1 MKAVLTGAGVSIT
14 PWGDDDPPISA
25 DNPRRQETD
34 HDTADTRAGDPFIAG
49 VSAARGTRLSANHH
63 PHRAGLQSGNRSRLA
78 ARILAERFTAVWGK
92 PVVVENMPGA
102 GGNIAA
108 DHVAKAAPDGAT
120 LLMAGNAAIVINPSL
135 YAKLPYDPARDLVP
149 VAQVTIAPNVLV
161 LNKDV
166 PAASVQDLIELARR
180 NPGALTF
187 ASAGIGT
194 STHLA
199 GELFQS
205 MAGIKMQHVPYRDN
219 AALLSDLAAGRVTMF
234 FGSIAS
240 VLPQVREGRLHALAA
255 TSLRRSPAMPDLP
268 TLDELGFR
276 GFDAIAWFGLMAP
289 AGTPTPIIAMLNDE
303 ARKAVMA
310 PAAREKFAALGMETV
325 ADTPDAFAAAIRTEA
340 PVWAKLIKQVGI
352 APIQ

>member
-1 MKAVLTGAGVSIT
+1 M
-14 PWGDDDPPISA
+14 
-25 DNPRRQETD
+25 
-34 HDTADTRAGDPFIAG
+34 
-49 VSAARGTRLSANHH
+49 TRLALTLATLLSLAHPLHAEPAYPQTTIRIVLGFSPGSA
-63 PHRAGLQSGNRSRLA
+63 PDVA
-78 ARILAERFTAVWGK
+78 ARILAERFIVAWGK
-92 PVVVENMPGA
+92 PVVVENMLGA

-135 YAKLPYDPARDLVP
+135 YAKLPYDPAHDLVP

-166 PAASVQDLIELARR
+166 PAGSVQDLVELARR
-180 NPGALTF
+180 SPAALTF

-199 GELFQS
+199 GELFQT
-205 MAGIKMQHVPYRDN
+205 MAGIKMQHVPYRDS
-219 AALLSDLAAGRVTMF
+219 AALLNDLVTGRVTMF

-240 VLPQVREGRLHALAA
+240 VLPLVRDGHLRALAV

-268 TLDELGFR
+268 TLDELGFS
-276 GFDAIAWFGLMAP
+276 GFDASAWFGLMAP
-289 AGTPTPIIAMLNDE
+289 AGTPAQIVAMLHDE
-303 ARKAVMA
+303 ALKAVTA
-310 PAAREKFAALGMETV
+310 SAAREKFAALGMEAV
-325 ADTPDAFAAAIRTEA
+325 ARTPDEFATVIRTET

>member
-1 MKAVLTGAGVSIT
+1 MARLALTLVTLLSLAYPLRAESAYPQATIRIVLGFSPG
-14 PWGDDDPPISA
+14 SA
-25 DNPRRQETD
+25 PD
-34 HDTADTRAGDPFIAG
+34 
-49 VSAARGTRLSANHH
+49 V
-63 PHRAGLQSGNRSRLA
+63 A
-78 ARILAERFTAVWGK
+78 ARILAERFTAAWGK
-92 PVVVENMPGA
+92 PVVVENMLGA

-108 DHVAKAAPDGAT
+108 DYVAKAAPDGTT

-166 PAASVQDLIELARR
+166 PAGSVQELVELARR
-180 NPGALTF
+180 SPGALTF

-199 GELFQS
+199 GELFQTVAS
-205 MAGIKMQHVPYRDN
+205 VKMQHVPYRDS
-219 AALLSDLAAGRVTMF
+219 AALLNDLVAGRVTMF

-240 VLPQVREGRLHALAA
+240 VLPLVRDGQLRALAV

-268 TLDELGFR
+268 TLDELGFS
-276 GFDAIAWFGLMAP
+276 GFDAGAWFGLMAP
-289 AGTPTPIIAMLNDE
+289 SGTPGQIVTMLHDE
-303 ARKAVMA
+303 ALKAVTA
-310 PAAREKFAALGMETV
+310 SAAREKFAALGMETV
-325 ADTPDAFAAAIRTEA
+325 ARTPDEFAAVIRAET
-340 PVWAKLIKQVGI
+340 PVWAKLIKQIGI

>member
-1 MKAVLTGAGVSIT
+1 M
-14 PWGDDDPPISA
+14 
-25 DNPRRQETD
+25 
-34 HDTADTRAGDPFIAG
+34 
-49 VSAARGTRLSANHH
+49 TRLAFTLATLLFLAHPLRAEPAYPQTTIRIVLGFSPGSA
-63 PHRAGLQSGNRSRLA
+63 PDVA
-78 ARILAERFTAVWGK
+78 ARILAERFTAAWGK
-92 PVVVENMPGA
+92 PVVVENMLGA

-108 DHVAKAAPDGAT
+108 DHVTKAAPDGAT

-135 YAKLPYDPARDLVP
+135 YAKLPYDPAHDLVP

-166 PAASVQDLIELARR
+166 PAASVRDLVELARR
-180 NPGALTF
+180 SPTALTF

-199 GELFQS
+199 AELFQT
-205 MAGIKMQHVPYRDN
+205 MAGIKMQHVPYRDST
-219 AALLSDLAAGRVTMF
+219 ALLSDLVAGRVTMF

-240 VLPQVREGRLHALAA
+240 VLPLVRDGQLHALAV

-268 TLDELGFR
+268 TLDELGFS
-276 GFDAIAWFGLMAP
+276 GFDASAWFGLMAP
-289 AGTPTPIIAMLNDE
+289 AGTPAQIVGMLHDE
-303 ARKAVMA
+303 ALKAVTA
-310 PAAREKFAALGMETV
+310 PAAKEKFAALGMEVVTR
-325 ADTPDAFAAAIRTEA
+325 TPDEFATLIRNEA